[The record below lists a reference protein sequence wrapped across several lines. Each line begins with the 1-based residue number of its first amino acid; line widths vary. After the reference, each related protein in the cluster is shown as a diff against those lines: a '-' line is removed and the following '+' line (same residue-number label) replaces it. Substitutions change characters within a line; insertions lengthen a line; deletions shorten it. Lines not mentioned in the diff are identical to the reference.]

1 MWSIT
6 MVKKRIIAT
15 IILKNNLAVQS
26 IGFKEYL
33 PIGKPEIA
41 AEFLN
46 EWGID
51 EIALIDID
59 ASREGRL
66 IDINRVKK
74 VANAIFTPLSVG
86 GGIQTLDDIK
96 RLLDAGADKV
106 IINQSLKNSNF
117 IEQAVD
123 YFGKQCIV
131 ASLDVMPHAQKYY
144 LYDYLTQSRDDTL
157 QERVRSLHVGEF
169 LINVVTKDGKK
180 TGYDIAL
187 YNYLTSIT
195 DTPIVALGGA
205 KDANDIKTLF
215 DNANKIS
222 AASAAN
228 FFHYMEHSVAIT
240 KAYLKSDLN
249 RPIRHDGS
257 LQYANRAFDETARVL
272 KQEDETLANMLFE
285 YHEKERI

>member
-1 MWSIT
+1 

-15 IILKNNLAVQS
+15 IIIKNNRAVQS

-51 EIALIDID
+51 EITLIDID

-66 IDINRVKK
+66 IDINSVKK

-86 GGIQTLDDIK
+86 GGIRSLDDIK
-96 RLLDAGADKV
+96 YLLDAGADKV
-106 IINQSLKNSNF
+106 ILNQSLKNSHF
-117 IEQAVD
+117 INQAVT

-131 ASLDVMPHAQKYY
+131 ASIDVLPKGQKYY
-144 LYDYLTQSRDDTL
+144 LYDYLRQTTSDTL
-157 QERVRSLHVGEF
+157 QEMIHSLDVGEF

-180 TGYDIAL
+180 TGYDTTL
-187 YNYLTSIT
+187 YNRLTAIT
-195 DTPIVALGGA
+195 DTPIIALGGA
-205 KDANDIKTLF
+205 KNPMDMRVLF
-215 DNANKIS
+215 DSVENIS

-228 FFHYMEHSVAIT
+228 FFHYSEHSVATT
-240 KAYLKSDLN
+240 KAFLKQDVN
-249 RPIRHDGS
+249 RPIRHDGT
-257 LQYANRAFDETARVL
+257 LQYANRAFDEDARVL
-272 KQEDETLANMLFE
+272 KQEEDTLKEMLFQ
-285 YHEKERI
+285 YHKKERI